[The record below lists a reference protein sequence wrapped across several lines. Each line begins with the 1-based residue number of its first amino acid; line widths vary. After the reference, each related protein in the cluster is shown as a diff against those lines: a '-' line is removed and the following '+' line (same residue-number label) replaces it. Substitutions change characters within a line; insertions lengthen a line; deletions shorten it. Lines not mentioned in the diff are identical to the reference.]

1 MTESSDYESVQVFIG
16 VDVGKDTHHAVAIN
30 RSGKRLFDKALPNDE
45 NKLRSLIS
53 DLKQHGQILLVVD
66 QPATI
71 GALPVAVARS
81 EGVLVGYLPGLAM
94 RRIADLHAGE
104 AKTDARDAA
113 IIAEAART
121 LPHALRTLKLADE
134 QIAELSMLCGFDD
147 DLAAQTTQASNRI
160 RGLLTQIHPA
170 LERVLGPRLD
180 HPAVLDLLQRYP
192 SPEKLASLG
201 EKKLAAQLCKL
212 APRLGKRLAADIAQA
227 LAEQTVVVPGTNA
240 AAVVLPRLALQLIT
254 LRKQRDEVAL
264 AVEQRV
270 LAHPLYPVL
279 TSMPGVGVRTA
290 ARLLTEVA
298 CRAFAS
304 VAHLAAYAGLAPVT
318 RRSGSSIRGEH
329 PSRRGNK
336 ALKRAL
342 FLSAFAALR
351 DPLSRAY
358 YTRKMSQG
366 KRHNQALIALAR
378 RRCDVLFAMMRDGTF
393 IPRRRHNML
402 DNLIGHPG
410 IPLRL
415 CHRNPPFISGQPDSR
430 LFLRFSPVV
439 MPVKVARC
447 FHDHTGWFN
456 NIRRNILMATPVS
469 LMDDQM
475 VDMAFIT
482 QLTGLTDKWFYKLI
496 KVGGFPAPIKMGR
509 SSRWLKSEVEA
520 WLQAR
525 IAQSRP

>member
-104 AKTDARDAA
+104 AKTDARNAA

-147 DLAAQTTQASNRI
+147 DLAGGGGGTDNAGQQPYSA
-160 RGLLTQIHPA
+160 GLLDPDTSGDRT
-170 LERVLGPRLD
+170 RVLGPRLE

-264 AVEQRV
+264 EVEQRV

-304 VAHLAAYAGLAPVT
+304 AAHLAAYAGLAPVT

-342 FLSAFAALR
+342 FLSAFTALR

-393 IPRRRHNML
+393 Y
-402 DNLIGHPG
+402 
-410 IPLRL
+410 
-415 CHRNPPFISGQPDSR
+415 
-430 LFLRFSPVV
+430 
-439 MPVKVARC
+439 
-447 FHDHTGWFN
+447 
-456 NIRRNILMATPVS
+456 TPQGS
-469 LMDDQM
+469 
-475 VDMAFIT
+475 
-482 QLTGLTDKWFYKLI
+482 
-496 KVGGFPAPIKMGR
+496 
-509 SSRWLKSEVEA
+509 
-520 WLQAR
+520 
-525 IAQSRP
+525 